1 MTVII
6 DGTTGITG
14 ASWAT
19 GGRPSS
25 PVAGQAGF
33 NTSLDAEEVYD
44 GTNWQSTSD
53 GFTATGGTITE
64 SGGYTI
70 HTFTESGTFTPVIS
84 GTVDYLVV
92 AGGAGG
98 GGERGG
104 GGGAG
109 GFRTATSF
117 SVAATGLT
125 VTVGAGGGG
134 GLDPDVGVNGGNS
147 VFSSITSIGG
157 GGGNREGLG
166 AGAVGGSGG
175 GGSSAAGGAGTAS
188 QGYAGG
194 TGSSSGANYG
204 AGGGGGSSA
213 VGADGASTAGGNG
226 GAGTASS
233 YSGTSVTYAGG
244 GGGGTYNGG
253 TPGTG
258 GAGGGTN
265 GLGATSATAQS
276 CADNTGSGGG
286 GGGFSGSGGNGGN
299 GGSGIVIVRYPTV
312 ARPNLSTTLGY
323 KCRAWVNFNGTGTVV
338 IRTSGNVSS
347 ITDNS
352 TGDYTVN
359 FAVAMVDVNYSPQ
372 MTGDS
377 SGSRQNTWGR
387 IGDLQAVPTAAA
399 LRVRFCDDQSSNI
412 DTKYAQVAVF
422 R

>member
-1 MTVII
+1 MTVTI
-6 DGTTGITG
+6 DGTKGIVG

-25 PVAGQAGF
+25 PAAGQRGF
-33 NTSLDAEEVYD
+33 NTTLDVEEVYD
-44 GTNWQSTSD
+44 GTQWQSMSD

-117 SVAATGLT
+117 AVAATGLT

-194 TGSSSGANYG
+194 TGSGSGANYG

-258 GAGGGTN
+258 GAG

-347 ITDNS
+347 ITDNG
-352 TGDYTVN
+352 TADYTVN
-359 FAVAMVDVNYSPQ
+359 FTTAMVDANYAV
-372 MTGDS
+372 
-377 SGSRQNTWGR
+377 SGLASDDRNAEGYHSVGLPLNGVKT
-387 IGDLQAVPTAAA
+387 TAACRI
-399 LRVRFCDDQSSNI
+399 RVVRLNVGNADSPLIMVNF
-412 DTKYAQVAVF
+412 F

>member
-1 MTVII
+1 MAIII
-6 DGTTGITG
+6 DETEGIT
-14 ASWAT
+14 SAT
-19 GGRPSS
+19 WTTAGRPVTPTASQQ
-25 PVAGQAGF
+25 GW
-33 NTSLDAEEVYD
+33 NTTLAAQEIYD
-44 GTNWQSTSD
+44 GSNWQSMSD

-323 KCRAWVNFNGTGTVV
+323 KCRAWVNFNGTGTVA
-338 IRTSGNVSS
+338 IREDGNVSS
-347 ITDNS
+347 ITDNG

-359 FAVAMVDVNYSPQ
+359 FAVAMVDVNYGYCLSGRQESANSDNICPVAAGFA
-372 MTGDS
+372 TGS
-377 SGSRQNTWGR
+377 
-387 IGDLQAVPTAAA
+387 LQIQSYNVDGTPA
-399 LRVRFCDDQSSNI
+399 LRD
-412 DTKYAQVAVF
+412 YADVAVSIF